1 MTLPKA
7 LADCL
12 IMNTVATSRALLKRW
27 DARLKPHG
35 VTVQQF
41 FLLAAIRYLPGQP
54 VMVLA
59 GRIALDRTSLTRNLD
74 LLARKGL
81 VRRVAGLPGNQRV
94 CELTPEGDAVLEPLL
109 AAWPD
114 AYASVMK
121 DITEEE
127 AAIYLS
133 VARRLAAP

>member
-27 DARLKPHG
+27 DVRLKPHG

-41 FLLAAIRYLPGQP
+41 FLLSAIRFLPGQP
-54 VMVLA
+54 VMGLA
-59 GRIALDRTSLTRNLD
+59 ERIALERTSLTRNLD
-74 LLARKGL
+74 LLAKKGL
-81 VRRVAGLPGNQRV
+81 IRRVAGMPGNQRV
-94 CELTPEGDAVLEPLL
+94 CELTPEGDALLNPILEE
-109 AAWPD
+109 WPA

>member
-27 DARLKPHG
+27 DARLKPYG

-54 VMVLA
+54 VMGLA
-59 GRIALDRTSLTRNLD
+59 ERIALDRTSLTRNLD
-74 LLARKGL
+74 LLAKKGL
-81 VRRVAGLPGNQRV
+81 IRRVAGLPGNQRV
-94 CELTPEGDAVLEPLL
+94 CELTAEGNTLLDPILEE
-109 AAWPD
+109 WPG

-127 AAIYLS
+127 AAVYLS

>member
-27 DARLKPHG
+27 DARLKPYG

-54 VMVLA
+54 VMGLA
-59 GRIALDRTSLTRNLD
+59 ERIALDRTSLTRNLD
-74 LLARKGL
+74 LLAKKGL
-81 VRRVAGLPGNQRV
+81 IRRIAGLPGNQRV
-94 CELTPEGDAVLEPLL
+94 CELTAEGDTLLDPILEE
-109 AAWPD
+109 WPG

-121 DITEEE
+121 DITDEE

>member
-27 DARLKPHG
+27 DARLKPYG

-41 FLLAAIRYLPGQP
+41 FLLAAVRYLPGQP
-54 VMVLA
+54 VMGLA
-59 GRIALDRTSLTRNLD
+59 ERIALDRTSLTRNLD
-74 LLARKGL
+74 LLAKKGL
-81 VRRVAGLPGNQRV
+81 IRRVAGLPGNQRV
-94 CELTPEGDAVLEPLL
+94 CELTAEGNTLLDPILEE
-109 AAWPD
+109 WPG